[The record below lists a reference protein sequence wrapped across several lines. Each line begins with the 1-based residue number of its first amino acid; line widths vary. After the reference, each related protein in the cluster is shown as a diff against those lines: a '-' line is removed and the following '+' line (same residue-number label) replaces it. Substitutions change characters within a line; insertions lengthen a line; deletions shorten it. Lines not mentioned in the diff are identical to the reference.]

1 MSPRLLL
8 AMILGFPIAELL
20 SVLIMADLFG
30 ALVTFLLLAAGAVA
44 GVYVLKSAGRTA
56 IAELRRR
63 AGSGR
68 VDSAVLGRMPRLALV
83 GVLLIIPGFVSD
95 LMALAL
101 SLPAL
106 RERLVKV
113 VRSGAVG
120 AEEPRARRPVIIE
133 LDRSDYR
140 PLDDSRR

>member
-8 AMILGFPIAELL
+8 AMILGFPVAELL

-56 IAELRRR
+56 FTELRRQAESR
-63 AGSGR
+63 R
-68 VDSAVLGRMPRLALV
+68 VDGTLLGGAPRLALI
-83 GVLLIIPGFVSD
+83 GVLLMIPGFVSD
-95 LMALAL
+95 IIALAL

-106 RERLVKV
+106 RDRLAPTLHTGVVSER
-113 VRSGAVG
+113 G
-120 AEEPRARRPVIIE
+120 PRHGRPVVIE